1 MIYALNG
8 KHTTKPPQIFI
19 NQVAANLYYT
29 INNNG
34 RKNLKDQDVYVFLH
48 HIQRIE
54 DKQEYLPSFDT
65 NALVPKELLQNLE
78 KYDSDDSILF
88 DLDFKQTYNLND
100 KLKELCTG
108 RLKIWSE
115 FELTIRNKNDLID
128 QEYRVSKEFPYADNW
143 EQISLKR
150 RGRERENEIN
160 LFKKY

>member
-19 NQVAANLYYT
+19 NQVTANLYYT

-54 DKQEYLPSFDT
+54 EKQEYLPSFDT
-65 NALVPKELLQNLE
+65 KALVPKELLQNLE
-78 KYDSDDSILF
+78 KFDSDDSILF

-100 KLKELCTG
+100 KLKELCSS

-128 QEYRVSKEFPYADNW
+128 QEYRVSKEFPYADN
-143 EQISLKR
+143 
-150 RGRERENEIN
+150 
-160 LFKKY
+160 